1 MSSLKE
7 IGALIKGNDS
17 VIIDNQEEGN
27 QKLTSIDNNLK
38 KFLLEMSRRRL
49 DDLEDRRERKKGVGS
64 FMAGGLAKASATR
77 KSTKSGGFPSLKTI
91 TAAGLLGALGLGAA
105 RVTFRLLI
113 GSIRLALKG
122 LAESV
127 RGLKNQ
133 FDDRVKTQRGIAR
146 LEADEFKRKAQI
158 EKKRLVE
165 ETKARKRI
173 ERAQLKEFKQIEART
188 AREAKRLRA
197 ESIRAERDKKFQ
209 EARQKMQQAD
219 EKFKQAEE
227 VRRSKVA
234 VETERFNRAERIANQ
249 NRIIQ
254 EAKAAKRL
262 QRTKAIEAA
271 NARIALNA
279 AADAGDPRGTNLD
292 ADRAPR
298 VLPDGPNVQTTA
310 PRPLATPKAN
320 PLDLRLG
327 KISDADL
334 SDAGYRRVIDK
345 TGRVTYKMPRPGGM
359 ETFAKKAEVL
369 ANVEAMQ
376 KTNASA
382 SDAKDPRGRNQMP
395 SRFGGAVNF
404 GSAAAGDPLAALQL
418 TAQGVQKGA
427 VSGGGQ
433 ALAKVAGGAAR
444 VLGSMPLLVAEM
456 ALMPTMIAMQ
466 DHFPTIQKGFR
477 AMVALMQGGAPM
489 DDVFKIQKDILP
501 MLSGRYG
508 PPGSEMA
515 MILDVMHM
523 KKPELIQLAQALKL
537 DAMLGPTMNIDN
549 KTGKISGGRAL
560 TGAQLSYM
568 GSASRPQGSFFDTST
583 GKYTADAFDDR
594 RASAEF
600 AFKQR
605 QSTKAFREAEEFAA
619 VSLYLQP
626 APETSSST
634 NIDQSNNRGGD
645 TYNMGGSSGFDNVD
659 PTYLPAGF

>member
-64 FMAGGLAKASATR
+64 SVGSFMAGGLAKASATG

-105 RVTFRLLI
+105 RGAFGVLI
-113 GSIRLALKG
+113 TSIQLAFKG
-122 LAESV
+122 LAESIKA
-127 RGLKNQ
+127 LKNQ

-158 EKKRLVE
+158 EKKRLEE

-227 VRRSKVA
+227 ARRSKVA

-279 AADAGDPRGTNLD
+279 AADTGDPRGTNLD

-298 VLPDGPNVQTTA
+298 VLPKPPSVVTTA
-310 PRPLATPKAN
+310 PSQLVPPKTDA
-320 PLDLRLG
+320 LDLRLG
-327 KISDADL
+327 KISDVDL
-334 SDAGYRRVIDK
+334 EKAGYRRVIDK
-345 TGRVTYKMPRPGGM
+345 TGRVTYKIPTRTGM
-359 ETFAKKAEVL
+359 QMFASKADVL

-382 SDAKDPRGRNQMP
+382 SDARDPRGKNQIP
-395 SRFGGAVNF
+395 SRFGGALNLA
-404 GSAAAGDPLAALQL
+404 SAASGDAMA
-418 TAQGVQKGA
+418 TAQLLSQGVEKIGA
-427 VSGGGQ
+427 NTGTQ
-433 ALAKVAGGAAR
+433 TLAKVAGKAAR
-444 VLGSMPLLVAEM
+444 VLGSMPVLVAEM
-456 ALMPTMIAMQ
+456 ALIPTMAA
-466 DHFPTIQKGFR
+466 DGTHFPTIQKGFR
-477 AMVALMQGGAPM
+477 AMVALMQGGAPIS
-489 DDVFKIQKDILP
+489 DVFEIQKDVKPL
-501 MLSGRYG
+501 MTGYQRG
-508 PPGSEMA
+508 PDGSESA
-515 MILDVMHM
+515 MIYDVMHM
-523 KKPELIQLAQALKL
+523 KKPKLVQLAQALKL
-537 DAMLGPTMNIDN
+537 DAMLGP
-549 KTGKISGGRAL
+549 KSGGRAL
-560 TGAQLSYM
+560 TAAQLSYM
-568 GSASRPQGSFFDTST
+568 GSASRPQGSFFDTRT
-583 GKYTADAFDDR
+583 GEYTADAFDDR

-600 AFKQR
+600 ALKQM
-605 QSTKAFREAEEFAA
+605 QSTEAFRKAEEYVAD
-619 VSLYLQP
+619 LR
-626 APETSSST
+626 SSNRTIFTESNPSSPT

-659 PTYLPAGF
+659 PTYLPAGL